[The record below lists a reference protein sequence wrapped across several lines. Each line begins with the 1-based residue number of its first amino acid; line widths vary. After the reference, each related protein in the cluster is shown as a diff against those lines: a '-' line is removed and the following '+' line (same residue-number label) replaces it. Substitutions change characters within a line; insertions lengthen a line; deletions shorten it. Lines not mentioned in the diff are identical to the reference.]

1 MATGD
6 RPPDPV
12 ILPRFKVS
20 FGSKLTGGF
29 TEVSLASMEV
39 TPVPYQFTGTDG
51 QPSQT
56 VQPGTRK
63 NPTITLKRGMSNDL
77 SGWNWHKEAL
87 ANVNSARTNG
97 TISILNQDGSAAAN
111 FDVISAW
118 PTKVDMP
125 ALQAS
130 GTTPGVEVI
139 TLTCEGFQRS
149 Q

>member
-12 ILPRFKVS
+12 IIPRFKVS

-39 TPVPYQFTGTDG
+39 VPVPYQFAGTDG
-51 QPSQT
+51 QPAT
-56 VQPGTRK
+56 TTQPGTRK
-63 NPTITLKRGMSNDL
+63 NPTITLKRGMTTDV

-87 ANVNSARTNG
+87 SNVASARTNG

-111 FDVISAW
+111 FDVINAW

-139 TLTCEGFQRS
+139 TLTCEGFERS